1 MTPRQ
6 FGGVLRT
13 ADYPPPVWRGPFAVR
28 STRAQHPVWPGILSL
43 PLRSTREMWRVPQTQ
58 ERDVKRL
65 ITLTVNGTAYEVAI
79 EPRQSLLQLLRE
91 ELHLT
96 GTKEGCSEGEC
107 GACTVLLDGK
117 TVDSCLIF
125 ALEAQGR
132 DVTTIE
138 GLAQG
143 DQLHPVQKAFAEY
156 GAVQCG
162 FCTPGMILAAKALLD
177 SNPHPTETEI
187 RQGIAG
193 NLCRCTGYVKI
204 VEAIQAAA
212 RG

>member
-1 MTPRQ
+1 M
-6 FGGVLRT
+6 
-13 ADYPPPVWRGPFAVR
+13 
-28 STRAQHPVWPGILSL
+28 
-43 PLRSTREMWRVPQTQ
+43 
-58 ERDVKRL
+58 KRL
-65 ITLTVNGTAYEVAI
+65 MTLTVNGTPYEVAI

-125 ALEAQGR
+125 ALEAQDR
-132 DVTTIE
+132 EVTTIE

-177 SNPHPTETEI
+177 SNPHPTALEI
-187 RQGIAG
+187 RQGISG

>member
-1 MTPRQ
+1 MT
-6 FGGVLRT
+6 
-13 ADYPPPVWRGPFAVR
+13 
-28 STRAQHPVWPGILSL
+28 
-43 PLRSTREMWRVPQTQ
+43 
-58 ERDVKRL
+58 L
-65 ITLTVNGTAYEVAI
+65 IVNGTPYEVAI

-132 DVTTIE
+132 EVTTIE

-143 DQLHPVQKAFAEY
+143 DRLHPIQKAFAEY

-177 SNPHPTETEI
+177 SHPHPTELEI
-187 RQGIAG
+187 RQGISG

-212 RG
+212 RA

>member
-1 MTPRQ
+1 M
-6 FGGVLRT
+6 
-13 ADYPPPVWRGPFAVR
+13 
-28 STRAQHPVWPGILSL
+28 
-43 PLRSTREMWRVPQTQ
+43 
-58 ERDVKRL
+58 
-65 ITLTVNGTAYEVAI
+65 TLTVNGTPYEVAI

-107 GACTVLLDGK
+107 GACTVLIDGK

-132 DVTTIE
+132 EVTTIE

-177 SNPHPTETEI
+177 SNPHPTELEI
-187 RQGIAG
+187 RQGISG

>member
-1 MTPRQ
+1 VRP
-6 FGGVLRT
+6 GG
-13 ADYPPPVWRGPFAVR
+13 
-28 STRAQHPVWPGILSL
+28 LSYVAPAL
-43 PLRSTREMWRVPQTQ
+43 TE
-58 ERDVKRL
+58 ENGVKRL
-65 ITLTVNGTAYEVAI
+65 ITLTVNGEKHEVAV
-79 EPRQSLLQLLRE
+79 EPRQSLLHVLRE

-107 GACTVLLDGK
+107 GACTVLLDGQ

-125 ALEAQGR
+125 GVEANGR
-132 DVTTIE
+132 EIVTIE
-138 GLAQG
+138 GLAKG

-177 SNPHPTETEI
+177 SNPRPTEAEI
-187 RQGIAG
+187 RRGIAG

-204 VEAIQAAA
+204 VEAIKAAA
-212 RG
+212 QSYAG

>member
-1 MTPRQ
+1 M
-6 FGGVLRT
+6 
-13 ADYPPPVWRGPFAVR
+13 
-28 STRAQHPVWPGILSL
+28 
-43 PLRSTREMWRVPQTQ
+43 
-58 ERDVKRL
+58 
-65 ITLTVNGTAYEVAI
+65 TLTVNGTPYEVAV

-132 DVTTIE
+132 EVTTIE

-162 FCTPGMILAAKALLD
+162 FCTPGMILSAKALLD
-177 SNPHPTETEI
+177 SNPHPTEAEI
-187 RQGIAG
+187 RQSISG

-212 RG
+212 RGQAAVCAWSGSYWRRGSPAAWDA

>member
-1 MTPRQ
+1 M
-6 FGGVLRT
+6 
-13 ADYPPPVWRGPFAVR
+13 
-28 STRAQHPVWPGILSL
+28 
-43 PLRSTREMWRVPQTQ
+43 
-58 ERDVKRL
+58 
-65 ITLTVNGTAYEVAI
+65 TLTVNSTPYEVAI

-132 DVTTIE
+132 EVTTIE

-177 SNPHPTETEI
+177 SNPHPTEVEI
-187 RQGIAG
+187 RQGISG